1 MGAKMRYMS
10 EYERQNMKL
19 RKIKNWLTV
28 FAMLLIFIGLQGFM
42 PLPRLESTF
51 FIFTGNACIFW
62 VALVDEDKRLF
73 LFTLLMII
81 AQISRIYY
89 EA

>member
-1 MGAKMRYMS
+1 MKYYS
-10 EYERQNMKL
+10 EYERHALKL

-28 FAMLLIFIGLQGFM
+28 FAMLMIFIGLQGFL
-42 PLPRLESTF
+42 PLPRLEATF

-62 VALVDEDKRLF
+62 VALVDQDKRLF

-89 EA
+89 ET

>member
-1 MGAKMRYMS
+1 MKYYS
-10 EYERQNMKL
+10 EYERHALKL

-28 FAMLLIFIGLQGFM
+28 FAMLMIFIGLQGFL
-42 PLPRLESTF
+42 PLPCLEATF

-62 VALVDEDKRLF
+62 VALVDQDKRLF

-89 EA
+89 ET

>member
-1 MGAKMRYMS
+1 MRYIS
-10 EYERQNMKL
+10 EYERHDRKL

-28 FAMLLIFIGLQGFM
+28 FAMLLIFIGLQGFL
-42 PLPRLESTF
+42 PLPRLEATF

-81 AQISRIYY
+81 AQISRVYY
-89 EA
+89 EI